1 MHKVTKHVMP
11 PEEARATT
19 PCKADPE
26 RWFPDEQ
33 KPDPYAVAACW
44 SCHFQRG
51 CARRALAQPLPE
63 FGIWGGYRLAPGP
76 GLNRTRAQLAIVAG
90 LAMGPPASPGK
101 EVAAALEDLA
111 AKPTDPVP
119 AAGERTPARR
129 AAARNPLLR
138 QPCAATLLA
147 PAANAG

>member
-11 PEEARATT
+11 PEEAIVTT

-33 KPDPYAVAACW
+33 KPDPFAVAACW

-63 FGIWGGYRLAPGP
+63 HGIWGGYRLAPGP

-90 LAMGPPASPGK
+90 LAMGPPASPGN
-101 EVAAALEDLA
+101 EVLAALEDLA
-111 AKPTDPVP
+111 PKPDDAVTAVRDRPP
-119 AAGERTPARR
+119 GRTASARK
-129 AAARNPLLR
+129 PLAQ
-138 QPCAATLLA
+138 QPCGATRLA
-147 PAANAG
+147 LPANAG

>member
-1 MHKVTKHVMP
+1 M
-11 PEEARATT
+11 
-19 PCKADPE
+19 
-26 RWFPDEQ
+26 
-33 KPDPYAVAACW
+33 AACW